1 MLLLFSVMTTSF
13 RPPLEETIVLV
24 LVNIK
29 TKTPQKY
36 MRATPKAQ
44 KIVTFFEAGN
54 ICCVLT
60 LSQFTGKQIL

>member
-1 MLLLFSVMTTSF
+1 M
-13 RPPLEETIVLV
+13 EETIVLV
-24 LVNIK
+24 LANIK